1 MNMRDKQSGPHCG
14 IRTHLICGLAAAAFA
29 LAGCAGVPA
38 YEQALVSK
46 PGMLFSDSFVGN
58 PRVDLQTQIEAGTAV
73 SGGAQAAGCTACR

>member
-1 MNMRDKQSGPHCG
+1 MKKEKTQPGPLCG
-14 IRTHLICGLAAAAFA
+14 VRNLSIVGLATAVFV

-38 YEQALVSK
+38 YEQGLVSK
-46 PGMLFSDSFVGN
+46 PGMVFSDSFVGN